1 MRQSLLFTKTLKNIS
16 ADSQSRNQQ
25 FLVRGGFVQQVMA
38 GVYAFLPLG
47 YRVIR
52 KIETIVREEMSAV
65 FGQEVFL
72 PALHPKNNWVATGRW
87 DTFDAVFKLKSRQMD
102 IEYALAPSHEEVVV
116 PLAKQY
122 IHSYKDLPFAVYQIQ
137 TKFRDELRAKSGL
150 LRGREF
156 IMKDLYSFHATPDDL
171 ARYYEE
177 VSRAYVKI
185 FFRMGLKSLLVEA
198 SGGTFSKKSHEFQIA
213 ASAGEDT
220 IYYCSACSL
229 GRNEEVVTEA
239 DKHLCLVCG
248 KKTVVLKTSEVG
260 NIFKLN
266 TKFSDPFGLKYE
278 DKEGV
283 SHMVYMGCYGIGI
296 SRLMGVIAEVFND
309 DRGLIWPSAVAPY
322 RVHLL
327 SLNQEKEEVAKRAVS
342 LYDMLVQNGVEVLFD
357 DRDRRAGEKFAE
369 SDLLGIPLRAVVSE
383 KSGDKVEVKE
393 RKSMDAR
400 LLSLE
405 NFLAATLSCAS
416 PQKP

>member
-1 MRQSLLFTKTLKNIS
+1 MRQSVLFTKTLKNIS

-25 FLVRGGFVQQVMA
+25 FLVRAGFVQQIMA

-52 KIETIVREEMSAV
+52 KIETIVREEMNAV
-65 FGQEVFL
+65 LGQEVFL
-72 PALHPKNNWVATGRW
+72 PALHPKSNWVATGRW
-87 DTFDAVFKLKSRQMD
+87 ETFDAVFKLKSRQMD
-102 IEYALAPSHEEVVV
+102 IEYALAPSHEEVMV

-122 IHSYKDLPFAVYQIQ
+122 IQSYKDLPFAAYQIQ

-156 IMKDLYSFHATPDDL
+156 IMKDLYSFHATSEDL
-171 ARYYEE
+171 AQYYEK
-177 VSRAYVKI
+177 VSNAYSKI
-185 FFRMGLKSLLVEA
+185 FSRMGLKSLLTEA
-198 SGGTFSKKSHEFQIA
+198 SGGTFSKKSHEFQVA
-213 ASAGEDT
+213 TSAGEDT
-220 IYYCSACSL
+220 IYYCNACSL
-229 GRNEEVVTEA
+229 GRNEEVVTEE

-248 KKTVVLKTSEVG
+248 EKTEILNTSEVG

-278 DKEGV
+278 DKEGA
-283 SHMVYMGCYGIGI
+283 SQMVYMGCYGIGI

-309 DRGLIWPSAVAPY
+309 ERGLMWPPAVAPY
-322 RVHLL
+322 QVHLL
-327 SLNQEKEEVAKRAVS
+327 SLNQENEEVAKRAVS
-342 LYDMLVQNGVEVLFD
+342 LYDMLVQQGVEVFFD
-357 DRDRRAGEKFAE
+357 DRDKRAGEKFAE

-383 KSGDKVEVKE
+383 KSGDKIEVKE

-400 LLSLE
+400 LLSIE
-405 NFLAATLSCAS
+405 NFLALALSS
-416 PQKP
+416 ME

>member
-38 GVYAFLPLG
+38 GGYAFLPLG

-156 IMKDLYSFHATPDDL
+156 RMKDLYSFHATEEDMLDF
-171 ARYYEE
+171 YEK
-177 VSRAYVKI
+177 VKSVYVKI
-185 FFRMGLKSLLVEA
+185 FDRLGIGADTFITQA
-198 SGGTFSKKSHEFQIA
+198 TGGDFTANFSHEFQTICE
-213 ASAGEDT
+213 SGEDT
-220 IYYCSACSL
+220 VYIDKQAHKAY
-229 GRNEEVVTEA
+229 NKEIVDQEV
-239 DKHLCLVCG
+239 DKANFCASRTC
-248 KKTVVLKTSEVG
+248 EVG
-260 NIFKLN
+260 NIFPLG
-266 TKFSDPFGLKYE
+266 TKYLEAVGYTYTDQQGKQQPVVMAS
-278 DKEGV
+278 
-283 SHMVYMGCYGIGI
+283 YGIGS
-296 SRLMGVIAEVFND
+296 SRV
-309 DRGLIWPSAVAPY
+309 RS
-322 RVHLL
+322 
-327 SLNQEKEEVAKRAVS
+327 
-342 LYDMLVQNGVEVLFD
+342 
-357 DRDRRAGEKFAE
+357 
-369 SDLLGIPLRAVVSE
+369 
-383 KSGDKVEVKE
+383 
-393 RKSMDAR
+393 
-400 LLSLE
+400 
-405 NFLAATLSCAS
+405 
-416 PQKP
+416 